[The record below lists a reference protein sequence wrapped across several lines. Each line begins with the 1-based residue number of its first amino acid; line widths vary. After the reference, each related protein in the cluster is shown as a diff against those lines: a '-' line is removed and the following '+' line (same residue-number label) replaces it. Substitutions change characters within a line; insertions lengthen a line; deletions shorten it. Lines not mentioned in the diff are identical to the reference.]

1 MVDQIEEAQPVEIAP
16 AIAEPPAIA
25 ESQAIAEPPVRP
37 MASIDLAT
45 AAQLEPEPEYEP
57 EAEIEAELPRPKP
70 VPVNSATDIQ
80 NSEDWI
86 SIYQQLPLEGM
97 LKSICG
103 QLSFRQRDADF
114 LIFDIDQ
121 AASGVLSDK
130 YQLKFCELLSQHLGR
145 EIQLRIESLENNN
158 ESPTRRAERLH
169 REALEAAEKELIGSE
184 AAQKLGETFNA
195 HLVPGSV
202 SLK

>member
-1 MVDQIEEAQPVEIAP
+1 MVDQIEEAKPVEIAP
-16 AIAEPPAIA
+16 TITEA
-25 ESQAIAEPPVRP
+25 PVRAAP
-37 MASIDLAT
+37 SIDLAT
-45 AAQLEPEPEYEP
+45 AAQLEPEYEP
-57 EAEIEAELPRPKP
+57 EPEPEPEIELRKPKP
-70 VPVNSATDIQ
+70 AAIYSATDIQ

-130 YQLKFCELLSQHLGR
+130 YQSKFRELLSQYLGK
-145 EIQLRIESLENNN
+145 ELQLRIESLDNNN

-169 REALEAAEKELIGSE
+169 QEALDAAEKDLVESE
-184 AAQKLGETFNA
+184 AAQKLGKTFNA